1 MRDHTTRSKPLTRSL
16 THSILDDMNED
27 RSSRPEELDIQRI
40 EVRVEELVR
49 AYERLKNENKSL
61 RERQETLVRERA
73 ELIEKTEMARSR
85 VEAMISR
92 LKSME
97 SS

>member
-1 MRDHTTRSKPLTRSL
+1 
-16 THSILDDMNED
+16 MNKD
-27 RSSRPEELDIQRI
+27 RSSGQEELDIKRI

-73 ELIEKTEMARSR
+73 ALIEKTEMARSR

-97 SS
+97 S